1 MRVRKQN
8 RIASSACVGAFF
20 FNSKRAEVVAF
31 CDPKVGTQIT
41 KTLFYQPHTRKK
53 KPTSRPFFSGQQLIV
68 VSPIV
73 ANFLL
78 CVLNR
83 VIKMASTGNYKC
95 PYNVTTS
102 AD

>member
-1 MRVRKQN
+1 
-8 RIASSACVGAFF
+8 VGAF

-31 CDPKVGTQIT
+31 CDPKLG
-41 KTLFYQPHTRKK
+41 TRKPTR
-53 KPTSRPFFSGQQLIV
+53 KPNPSPTRDPVSSPSFFGQQLIV

-78 CVLNR
+78 CVLNG